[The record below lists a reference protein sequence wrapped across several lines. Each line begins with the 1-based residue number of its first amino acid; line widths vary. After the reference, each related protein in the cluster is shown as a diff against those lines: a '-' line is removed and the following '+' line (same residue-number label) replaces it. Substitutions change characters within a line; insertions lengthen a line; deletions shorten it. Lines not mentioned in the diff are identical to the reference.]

1 MDLAHLPHANT
12 PEQWADAIQGVRKS
26 GRFMRF
32 EGEGLIISFH

>member
-12 PEQWADAIQGVRKS
+12 HKQWVDAIQGVRKS

-32 EGEGLIISFH
+32 EGERLIISFH